1 MKPASR
7 MLAPDEVAHL
17 KRRLAEGASRL
28 GVSVSEDQCD
38 TLIRFI
44 ALLAKWN
51 QVYNLTG
58 IRDPRQMVTLH
69 LLDSLAVSRFVING
83 PVLDVGSGAGI
94 PGLVLAVTRPALRY
108 VLLDSSRKKARF
120 CLQAVA
126 ELGLENVDVVHQR
139 LEEYR
144 PEERYRTLLLRA
156 FGSLRGRL
164 VDLRRLSESDAR
176 VLAMM
181 GKAPQIQNSDVAQLR
196 ECAKV
201 MPLTVPDLE
210 AERNLLLLDM
220 ACVEQLAERV

>member
-1 MKPASR
+1 
-7 MLAPDEVAHL
+7 MLAPDEVAYL

-28 GVSVSEDQCD
+28 GASVSEDQCD

-44 ALLAKWN
+44 ALLTKWN
-51 QVYNLTG
+51 RVYNLTAV
-58 IRDPRQMVTLH
+58 RDPRQMVTLH

-94 PGLVLAVTRPALRY
+94 PGLVLAMTRPALRY

-164 VDLRRLSESDAR
+164 VDLRRLSESDAK

-181 GKAPQIQNSDVAQLR
+181 GKAPQMQNSDVAQLR

-210 AERNLLLLDM
+210 AERNVLLLDM
-220 ACVEQLAERV
+220 ACVEQLTERI